1 MTTATSGL
9 YLRIF
14 QVTYSEFVAERNHPG
29 SDFWRNIERRL
40 TEKQTQEIK

>member
-1 MTTATSGL
+1 MTATSGL

-29 SDFWRNIERRL
+29 SDFWRNIGRL